1 MTHSREEMKKNE
13 EKKKRKWGHTFTIH
27 SGIRVKAFNFFP
39 RLLFFFFSRFI
50 HNWKTI
56 LKREMGIRQRVDMA
70 FLCFYGEENESYLV
84 ASASFLVVLTMR
96 QQAMQEWAGG
106 CPFYTL

>member
-1 MTHSREEMKKNE
+1 
-13 EKKKRKWGHTFTIH
+13 
-27 SGIRVKAFNFFP
+27 
-39 RLLFFFFSRFI
+39 
-50 HNWKTI
+50 
-56 LKREMGIRQRVDMA
+56 MGIRQRVDMA

-84 ASASFLVVLTMR
+84 ASASFLVVLTM

>member
-1 MTHSREEMKKNE
+1 
-13 EKKKRKWGHTFTIH
+13 
-27 SGIRVKAFNFFP
+27 
-39 RLLFFFFSRFI
+39 
-50 HNWKTI
+50 
-56 LKREMGIRQRVDMA
+56 MGIRQRVDMA